1 MPKKIYFVIEK
12 IYFNP
17 NLGGVFRLFRVRLM
31 VGMGGVGGVKLP
43 LLSKTCY
50 DYVRNFKFGT

>member
-17 NLGGVFRLFRVRLM
+17 NLSGLFRLFRVRL
-31 VGMGGVGGVKLP
+31 VVGVGGVRGVKLLSN
-43 LLSKTCY
+43 LLSKTC
-50 DYVRNFKFGT
+50 